1 LSLLSIDIDRFK
13 TINDR
18 YGHAS
23 GDAVLQE
30 FVRRVAKCLP
40 RNTDWHARVGGE
52 EFAVV
57 LEGTDLAGAERVA
70 ERLREAIADEPMRTR
85 AGMINVTV
93 SIGVS
98 GIESSSADHREISA
112 EVLMNLA
119 DVCLYASKEDG
130 RNRVTLP
137 QSHTRPR
144 RGANGA

>member
-1 LSLLSIDIDRFK
+1 
-13 TINDR
+13 
-18 YGHAS
+18 
-23 GDAVLQE
+23 
-30 FVRRVAKCLP
+30 
-40 RNTDWHARVGGE
+40 VGGE

-57 LEGTDLAGAERVA
+57 LEGTDLTGAERVA
-70 ERLREAIADEPMRTR
+70 ERLREAVADEPMRTR

-98 GIESSSADHREISA
+98 AIESSSADHREISV

-137 QSHTRPR
+137 QSRTRPR
-144 RGANGA
+144 RGTNGA